1 MKFNYNSEKCILKY
15 DQRISDIEKEI
26 DIFKYI
32 NPINSEEEKKK
43 FLNEYELGNYY
54 NPNAKPGFPFYK

>member
-1 MKFNYNSEKCILKY
+1 MKFDYNSEKCILKY

-32 NPINSEEEKKK
+32 NPTNSEEEKKK
-43 FLNEYELGNYY
+43 F
-54 NPNAKPGFPFYK
+54 PRSYKKFVRSVFLAFLW